1 MLSTNREIRSR
12 LAQLALDDTVHVI
25 NVACCCRDAV
35 AAAPRGLAPS
45 VNGVIKPRGQS
56 ALARAVVPPPR
67 LRISSLTFDAMDA
80 MAPSLARLRAER
92 DFYEVAHD
100 AD

>member
-67 LRISSLTFDAMDA
+67 LRTTFLTFDAMDA
-80 MAPSLARLRAER
+80 MTPSRAMLGAER
-92 DFYEVAHD
+92 DFYDVARD